1 MGLFTLSL
9 INLECRKHLNLAFMD
24 SGLSFVL
31 QDHLFKILLYLVYCV
46 REIYWNARPAL
57 FFFFFSVFCIFTSP
71 LLFQKRRERI
81 YKIMWFLLS
90 FNVRCKKFVEHK
102 FVLENCCW
110 FQLLSGYNFVL

>member
-57 FFFFFSVFCIFTSP
+57 FSFFFFSFLHFYISPPFPKEERKDLQNNVVFALI
-71 LLFQKRRERI
+71 
-81 YKIMWFLLS
+81 
-90 FNVRCKKFVEHK
+90 
-102 FVLENCCW
+102 
-110 FQLLSGYNFVL
+110 

>member
-24 SGLSFVL
+24 SGLSVVL

-57 FFFFFSVFCIFTSP
+57 FFFSFFQFFAFLHLPSFSKRGEKGFT
-71 LLFQKRRERI
+71 K
-81 YKIMWFLLS
+81 
-90 FNVRCKKFVEHK
+90 
-102 FVLENCCW
+102 
-110 FQLLSGYNFVL
+110 